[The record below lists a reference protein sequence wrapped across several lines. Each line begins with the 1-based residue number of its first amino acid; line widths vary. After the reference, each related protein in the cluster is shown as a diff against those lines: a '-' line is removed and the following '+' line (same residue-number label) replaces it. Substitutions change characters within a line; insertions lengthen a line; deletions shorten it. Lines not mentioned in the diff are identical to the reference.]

1 MTAKLTANAD
11 TAAYRRT
18 FVDRNRII
26 KITDRRFHAAW
37 EELRGGRLWITETVA
52 GECVRAR
59 NFADLATIRVVPA
72 QLCRTEPPGS
82 MAAIDAAQE
91 VWWID
96 GWQSATGIVGL
107 RRLGAEQSRKRDALL
122 RRMVPEHF
130 ACVDTDEVEQLA
142 DARIVAE
149 TVTLEEELLLSS
161 NFNRLEL
168 DELNRWLRT
177 HGPGTGQPTEGPIHL
192 VDGYIKEC
200 MEQTEAGRT
209 LGLKAVI
216 AGFWPEDR
224 SADEDEIIASAVHA
238 TARMGK
244 KGAHLDK
251 TGAYLADRP
260 HRPAVEELDRPN
272 HRRDESTRR
281 GTDPGRR
288 KTAPETHGVE
298 TRALCRQHAGT
309 RETARR
315 SAVEVPGRRDR
326 GSR

>member
-1 MTAKLTANAD
+1 MTAKLTAHAD

-37 EELRGGRLWITETVA
+37 EELRGARLWITETVA

-59 NFADLATIRVVPA
+59 DFADLATIRVVPA

-82 MAAIDAAQE
+82 MAAMDAAQE

-96 GWQSATGIVGL
+96 EWQSATGIVGL
-107 RRLGAEQSRKRDALL
+107 RRLDAGQKHERDALL

-130 ACVDTDEVEQLA
+130 ACADTDEVEQLA

-168 DELNRWLRT
+168 DEPNRWLRT
-177 HGPGTGQPTEGPIHL
+177 HGPGTGQRTEGPIHL
-192 VDGYIKEC
+192 VDGYLKEC
-200 MEQTEAGRT
+200 MEQTEAGRM

-224 SADEDEIIASAVHA
+224 PADDDEIIASAVHA

-244 KGAHLDK
+244 KGAHLNK
-251 TGAYLADRP
+251 TGTYLADRLTDL
-260 HRPAVEELDRPN
+260 RWRNWIVRTIGEMRACGGERIQAAE
-272 HRRDESTRR
+272 RRH
-281 GTDPGRR
+281 P
-288 KTAPETHGVE
+288 KHMA
-298 TRALCRQHAGT
+298 
-309 RETARR
+309 
-315 SAVEVPGRRDR
+315 
-326 GSR
+326 